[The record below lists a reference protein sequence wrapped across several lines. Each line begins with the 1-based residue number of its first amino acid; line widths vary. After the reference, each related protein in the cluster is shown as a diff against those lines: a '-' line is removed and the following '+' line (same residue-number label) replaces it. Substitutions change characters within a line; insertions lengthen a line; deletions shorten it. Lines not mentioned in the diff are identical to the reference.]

1 METTTAT
8 RTAPGHRAAQRLT
21 TRATVT
27 ATALR
32 TAPGTRVTALTAP
45 RLALMAAPQRT
56 SPRSMT
62 RTSIFAQWA
71 AADRI
76 DGGGRALIAELEGS
90 TICARSGDGLLHYFA
105 W

>member
-21 TRATVT
+21 TRAAELRTVT

-32 TAPGTRVTALTAP
+32 LAQGTRVTALTAP

-56 SPRSMT
+56 SPRSET
-62 RTSIFAQWA
+62 HTSIFAQWA

-76 DGGGRALIAELEGS
+76 DGGGRSLIAELES
-90 TICARSGDGLLHYFA
+90 R
-105 W
+105 